1 MKEKSRNFSMEE
13 KSRSFEG
20 ENKSGMG
27 IRVVNQMYE
36 EVLIVSMEK

>member
-20 ENKSGMG
+20 ENESGMG
-27 IRVVNQMYE
+27 SRVVNQMYE
-36 EVLIVSMEK
+36 EVLIVSMEN